1 MPALEEP
8 TSADGPTER
17 APQALGSACP
27 LWKWL
32 LVFKLAYP
40 AFVLA
45 VLFLRPDMDVAE
57 FQNVMQ
63 RWPREGG
70 PTFGSH
76 LATWDAPH
84 FLFLSE
90 VGYVPGAT
98 SCAFYPL
105 WPFLIRAGS
114 WLTGGNHFVA
124 GLILANLL
132 SFIGILLFHRLVR
145 LRFDKPLADW
155 SVVFFLAAPG
165 TLFLQFIYSEPLF
178 FLLLM
183 AFCLALQQERYDWVC
198 AAGFFLPLTHAV
210 GIFCVVPLLWHLVKR
225 QRTGR
230 DYLSLAGPVAGY
242 ASYFLVMAL
251 LTGNALEG
259 FDAQKYWNVNS
270 FWHLFDP
277 LGFMQAL
284 FTPVYVHWYTA
295 SLLDRAVF
303 IGLVT
308 LLPAVWR
315 LDKEWFLWTVM
326 LGVLPAMISHFVS
339 FTRYVQMAFPAFV
352 AMAFLLKDPR
362 LRVWRWLVLGV
373 FTSLHIILLVRH
385 INFRWAG

>member
-1 MPALEEP
+1 MEQAPRLLRF
-8 TSADGPTER
+8 AD
-17 APQALGSACP
+17 P
-27 LWKWL
+27 LWKRL
-32 LVFKLAYP
+32 LEFKVGFF
-40 AFVLA
+40 AFVFAMLLLWPA
-45 VLFLRPDMDVAE
+45 MDVAE
-57 FQNVMQ
+57 FHNVMQ

-90 VGYVPGAT
+90 VGYVPGVT

-114 WLTGGNHFVA
+114 WLTWGNHLVA
-124 GLILANLL
+124 GLILANLF
-132 SFIGILLFHRLVR
+132 SFVGILLFHKLVWV
-145 LRFDKPLADW
+145 RFDKSLADW

-165 TLFLQFIYSEPLF
+165 ALFLQFIYSEPLF

-183 AFCLALQQERYDWVC
+183 AFCLALHRERYDWIGF
-198 AAGFFLPLTHAV
+198 AGFCLPLTRAV
-210 GIFCVVPLLWHLVKR
+210 GIFCVVPLLWHLVNR
-225 QRTGR
+225 RRAGR

-242 ASYFLVMAL
+242 GCYFLVMAV
-251 LTGNALEG
+251 LTGNPLEG
-259 FDAQKYWNVNS
+259 FDAQKHWNVNS
-270 FWHLFDP
+270 FWHVFEP
-277 LGFMQAL
+277 LGFLEAL
-284 FTPVYVHWYTA
+284 FSPAYVHWYTG
-295 SLLDRAVF
+295 SLLDRVVF
-303 IGLVT
+303 LGLMA

-315 LDKEWFLWTVM
+315 LDKEWFLWTAM

-352 AMAFLLKDPR
+352 VMAFLFKDPR
-362 LRVWRWLVLGV
+362 LRVWRWLVLGI
-373 FTSLHIILLVRH
+373 FASLHLILLVRH